1 MSNCKVVSQV
11 VRLGKNQYRHNAD
24 GSWSALAFGSFGP
37 NQVGLKYGWIHI
49 PTDKVPEEVKK
60 AIA

>member
-1 MSNCKVVSQV
+1 MHCKVTSQTV
-11 VRLGKNQYRHNAD
+11 TYGRNQYRHNAD

-37 NQVGLKYGWIHI
+37 NQVGLRYGWIHI
-49 PTDKVPEEVKK
+49 PSHKVPEEVKK